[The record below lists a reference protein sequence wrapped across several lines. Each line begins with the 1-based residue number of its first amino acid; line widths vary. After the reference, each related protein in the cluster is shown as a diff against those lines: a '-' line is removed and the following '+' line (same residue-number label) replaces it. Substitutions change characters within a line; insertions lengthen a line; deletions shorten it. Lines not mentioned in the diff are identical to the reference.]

1 MLATRRMISK
11 DVCSTDV
18 FLDMPKT
25 SQCLYFHFVLN
36 SDDEG
41 FVSPRQIMRA
51 IGADKDDLKI
61 LISKEFVIPFNTGI
75 IVIRH
80 WKMMNSIKRDRFKN
94 TIYITEKTSLKIDK
108 NKAYYFSSATE
119 TECLQS
125 GTNTEPQHRLIKNS
139 VVENKSVYPSANN
152 EWLDIQTAVHN
163 AIDYDALI
171 ADKPIL
177 RDEINGIVQIII
189 TAILSNEPT
198 FIINGSPV
206 PYAIMKE
213 TLLSLKYENIVE
225 VIKTIKDKSIDDENF
240 NVTNHYKY
248 VLSALFNSAAT
259 YSLFEK

>member
-1 MLATRRMISK
+1 MAMRRMISK
-11 DVCSTDV
+11 EICNAES
-18 FLDMPKT
+18 FLEMPKT
-25 SQCLYFHFVLN
+25 SQCLYFHLVLN

-41 FVSPRQIMRA
+41 FVSPKGIMRLT
-51 IGADKDDLKI
+51 GAETDDLKV
-61 LISKEFVIPFNTGI
+61 LISKNFVIPFDSGV
-75 IVIRH
+75 IVITH
-80 WKMMNSIKRDRFKN
+80 WNMMNCVQKDRFKN
-94 TIYITEKTSLKIDK
+94 TIHIEEKASLQTDK
-108 NKAYYFSSATE
+108 NNAYYLSSALE
-119 TECLQS
+119 TKCIHNGNIVDTQYRIGKS
-125 GTNTEPQHRLIKNS
+125 NS
-139 VVENKSVYPSANN
+139 DENKSVYPSANN
-152 EWLDIQTAVHN
+152 EWLDIQTAVYK
-163 AIDYDALI
+163 AVDYDALI
-171 ADKPIL
+171 ADNPVYKN
-177 RDEINGIVQIII
+177 EIYGIVQIIV